1 MEQQVVGQML
11 KQAPGL
17 RAHGHRD
24 VRSEKAM
31 SFPPLPAA
39 EITLRYVPAEGI
51 PLFAS

>member
-1 MEQQVVGQML
+1 MEQQVFGQML

-31 SFPPLPAA
+31 SFPPLLAA
-39 EITLRYVPAEGI
+39 EITLRYVPAEGT